1 MSLRRFV
8 VIALSVVGAVLLA
21 IVLYVGL
28 VDLGRHKGRIEAVVT
43 KQIGRP
49 FAIDGVLQLKVFPSI
64 HVLAERVRVGN
75 ADWGS
80 KPQMVEIGRL
90 STHIGLW
97 SLISG
102 PVDIRSFELSD
113 VSVLLEKNRDGKGN
127 WVFGG
132 EPEEATPPDSG
143 ATEVPAVIQHGK
155 LDNVK
160 VTYREPGKS
169 DRVALVETLTIEPG
183 TDDLLAIAGNGKF
196 DEYRTALDGHVG
208 PIDALFAG
216 RNIRV
221 DLQGAIERL
230 QLDIKGSLGRLDPL
244 AGANLSLKLQ
254 HPDIGK
260 MLENLRLPVVATGTL
275 NVDARLKDAGKLTQL
290 DVDAKLGDITAKSN
304 GTLRSLGLPGSDLR
318 FEVAVADV
326 ARLAKVFDVED
337 VPAEALTVSGR
348 VASTQEEIKLDGVS
362 ATLAGAQLTADGTIR
377 VARER
382 AADFRFELGVE
393 NLMRLR
399 KGLPELPLS
408 ISGNIVD
415 SRDKLELKNLK
426 SRIGKT
432 EISGWASMARKGKKH
447 IEADLASPHLDL
459 TALSKKEA
467 DSKATTKSDGRRVPR
482 PRTRK
487 SQRKNPREIRLQ
499 RGAHQA
505 RRTQACRC
513 EAALRRQGSEARHG
527 NAEGR
532 RCHGG
537 RRCRSTH
544 DRGTREGRHRG

>member
-1 MSLRRFV
+1 MENST
-8 VIALSVVGAVLLA
+8 ST
-21 IVLYVGL
+21 
-28 VDLGRHKGRIEAVVT
+28 GRHWT
-43 KQIGRP
+43 DTWDP
-49 FAIDGVLQLKVFPSI
+49 STPCSPDGTS
-64 HVLAERVRVGN
+64 E
-75 ADWGS
+75 
-80 KPQMVEIGRL
+80 
-90 STHIGLW
+90 ST
-97 SLISG
+97 
-102 PVDIRSFELSD
+102 
-113 VSVLLEKNRDGKGN
+113 
-127 WVFGG
+127 
-132 EPEEATPPDSG
+132 
-143 ATEVPAVIQHGK
+143 
-155 LDNVK
+155 
-160 VTYREPGKS
+160 
-169 DRVALVETLTIEPG
+169 
-183 TDDLLAIAGNGKF
+183 
-196 DEYRTALDGHVG
+196 
-208 PIDALFAG
+208 
-216 RNIRV
+216 
-221 DLQGAIERL
+221 LQGAIERL

-326 ARLAKVFDVED
+326 ARLAKVFDVD
-337 VPAEALTVSGR
+337 GVPAEALTVSGR
-348 VASTQEEIKLDGVS
+348 VASTPEEIKLDGVS

-415 SRDKLELKNLK
+415 SRDKLELKNLR

-467 DSKATTKSDGRRVPR
+467 DSKATDEVGRRGER
-482 PRTRK
+482 LARG
-487 SQRKNPREIRLQ
+487 RERACEKAQGKVRLQ
-499 RGAHQA
+499 RRAHQA

-532 RCHGG
+532 RWHAG
-537 RRCRSTH
+537 RRRRSTRV
-544 DRGTREGRHRG
+544 RGTREGRHRG